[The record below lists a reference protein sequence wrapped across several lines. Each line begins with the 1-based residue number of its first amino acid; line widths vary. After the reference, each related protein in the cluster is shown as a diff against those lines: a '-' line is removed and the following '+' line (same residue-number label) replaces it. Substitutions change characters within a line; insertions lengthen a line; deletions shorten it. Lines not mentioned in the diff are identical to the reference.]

1 MVLDLSSSPPVRL
14 HHGEALEVLASLKT
28 GAVEA
33 VLTDPPYG
41 TGHWRRP
48 ESGQGADPRAVYGR
62 EPWDSWSLAW
72 LPEALRVARGPVLF
86 FLPQDR
92 LEEALAFA
100 RERGLPFR
108 LLIWGK
114 PDPRPRPQGPAY
126 AFEPVLALRGL
137 PGRGKDLFLAT
148 SPRPGRDGE
157 AHGPSPPEAG
167 ERHGLAS
174 GAGLEARGHPPGP
187 LHGLREHGRGG
198 GGPGPGF
205 LGVEREASWLQVAER
220 RLRSALLQA
229 PLLEAPRRGEARP
242 EGEGL
247 EGPSPLPSPL
257 PSRPRTRRKAAKSGK
272 RRQKAVLEAA
282 KGGGHAAE
290 GERKRSA
297 LGPYPKPT
305 AIVWR
310 DRIPV

>member
-14 HHGEALEVLASLKT
+14 RHGEALEVLASLKT

-62 EPWDSWSLAW
+62 EPWDSWNLAW

-126 AFEPVLALRGL
+126 AFEPVLALRSL
-137 PGRGKDLFLAT
+137 PGKGKDLFLAT

-157 AHGPSPPEAG
+157 ATGHPHQKPVSVMAWLVE
-167 ERHGLAS
+167 LAS
-174 GAGLEARGHPPGP
+174 RPGDTLLDPFMGSGSTGVAAVGL
-187 LHGLREHGRGG
+187 GR
-198 GGPGPGF
+198 GF

-229 PLLEAPRRGEARP
+229 PLLEAPR
-242 EGEGL
+242 EG
-247 EGPSPLPSPL
+247 
-257 PSRPRTRRKAAKSGK
+257 
-272 RRQKAVLEAA
+272 
-282 KGGGHAAE
+282 
-290 GERKRSA
+290 
-297 LGPYPKPT
+297 
-305 AIVWR
+305 
-310 DRIPV
+310 

>member
-126 AFEPVLALRGL
+126 AFEPVLALRSL

-157 AHGPSPPEAG
+157 ATGHPHQKPVSVMAWLVE
-167 ERHGLAS
+167 LAS
-174 GAGLEARGHPPGP
+174 RPGDTLLDPFMGSGSTGVAAVGL
-187 LHGLREHGRGG
+187 GR
-198 GGPGPGF
+198 GF

-229 PLLEAPRRGEARP
+229 PFWRPPRRGEARP

-247 EGPSPLPSPL
+247 EGPSPLPTPL

-272 RRQKAVLEAA
+272 RRQKA
-282 KGGGHAAE
+282 AE

-297 LGPYPKPT
+297 LGPLPQMNRYRV
-305 AIVWR
+305 A
-310 DRIPV
+310 